1 MKTGTMVALAA
12 AGVAVGLL
20 FGTKKGAAIRGDIAD
35 KASDLKHRLGRASR
49 NAMDEV
55 ADLKDA
61 VSRKVKGLEDSA
73 RKRIV
78 EALDEGANGA
88 EKMKAK
94 VKPGTA

>member
-1 MKTGTMVALAA
+1 MKTGTMVAFAA
-12 AGVAVGLL
+12 AGIAVGLL
-20 FGTKKGAAIRGDIAD
+20 FTTKRGAAIRSDIAD
-35 KASDLKHRLGRASR
+35 KASDLKHQLGRVSR

-61 VSRKVKGLEDSA
+61 VSRKVKGLSDDA

-78 EALDEGANGA
+78 EVLDEGTNGV

-94 VKPGTA
+94 VKPGVV